1 MITMLD
7 SVKEVEGPFFI
18 VVEGIDGSGKGT
30 QAQYLYDFIKRTYPH
45 LNPIRTCEPTRSES
59 GKLLREFLKK
69 DILEPEA
76 LALLFAADRLH
87 HVCETVLPNLKRG
100 RCVISE
106 RYVYSSLVYQSVSG
120 VDLTWL
126 TEINRYA
133 VIPDLVVY
141 LSVPPEE
148 AQKRVILRLEKER
161 KKQNRSKKQL
171 EFFEKSETFTSF
183 HEETARC
190 FEALVA
196 GELDVTIKS
205 GNTKFPD
212 FRETNMVTVDGRALA
227 KIVHPH
233 VAGEAEKLLL
243 GDYPRITN
251 QYDYSL
257 VPPETDN
264 IFKRKAPWLREF
276 IDTRKKTAREKSV
289 QTRLG

>member
-1 MITMLD
+1 MLD

-18 VVEGIDGSGKGT
+18 VMEGIDGSGKGT

-45 LNPIRTCEPTRSES
+45 LNPILTSEPTRSES
-59 GKLLREFLKK
+59 GKLLRTFLKK

-76 LALLFAADRLH
+76 LALLFATDRLH
-87 HVCETVLPNLKRG
+87 HVCEVILPNLKRG

-106 RYVYSSLVYQSVSG
+106 RYVYSSLVYQSISG

-141 LSVPPEE
+141 LSVPPAE
-148 AQKRVILRLEKER
+148 AQRRVIHRLEKEKKKKKGMR
-161 KKQNRSKKQL
+161 KEL
-171 EFFEKSETFTSF
+171 EFFEKTEAFLSF

-190 FEALVA
+190 FEALVK

-205 GNTKFPD
+205 GNTRFND
-212 FRETNMVTVDGRALA
+212 FRETTMVTVDGKPLA

-233 VAGEAEKLLL
+233 VAEEAEKLLL
-243 GDYPRITN
+243 GELPRITN
-251 QYDYSL
+251 NYDYSL
-257 VPPETDN
+257 VPSDPEN
-264 IFKRKAPWLREF
+264 VFKTRAPWLREF
-276 IDTRKKTAREKSV
+276 INTRKEDVGEKSV